1 MPANLENLA
10 VAKGLEKINF
20 HSNHKEGQH
29 QRIFRLPHNCT
40 HFTCKQGNAQ
50 NPSSQVSIVCEPR
63 TPRCT
68 SWIQKRQ
75 RNQRSSCQ
83 YPVDHKKKARE
94 FQKNN
99 YFCFIDYTKAFD
111 SVDHEK
117 LWKILQQM
125 GIPDHLTCLLRNL

>member
-29 QRIFRLPHNCT
+29 QRMFRLPHNCT

-50 NPSSQVSIVCEPR
+50 NPSSQVSTVCEPR

-75 RNQRSSCQ
+75 RNQRSNCQ
-83 YPVDHKKKARE
+83 HPLVH
-94 FQKNN
+94 QKS
-99 YFCFIDYTKAFD
+99 K
-111 SVDHEK
+111 
-117 LWKILQQM
+117 
-125 GIPDHLTCLLRNL
+125 GIPEKTTTSASLTIQKPLTLWIMRNCGEFFSRWEYQTTLPVS